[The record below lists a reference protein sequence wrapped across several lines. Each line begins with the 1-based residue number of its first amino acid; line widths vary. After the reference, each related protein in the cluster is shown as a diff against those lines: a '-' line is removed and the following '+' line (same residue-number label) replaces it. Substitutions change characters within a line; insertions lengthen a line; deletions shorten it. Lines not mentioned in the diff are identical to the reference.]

1 MSHRFSCKLVGFNL
15 KAIGQCHVKEALL
28 GFKFQG
34 LLECYDKN
42 MKREENISMIAVW
55 DLV

>member
-42 MKREENISMIAVW
+42 MKREENISMIAVL

>member
-1 MSHRFSCKLVGFNL
+1 MSHRFSCKLIEFNL
-15 KAIGQCHVKEALL
+15 KAIGQCYVKKALL

-42 MKREENISMIAVW
+42 MIHEENISMIVVL

>member
-15 KAIGQCHVKEALL
+15 KAIGQCHVREALL

-34 LLECYDKN
+34 LLERYDKN